1 MATLIF
7 PVQSDGLICDVLIG
21 LNDKATASLVA
32 SGQPIPAPILCRGLV
47 DTGTD
52 VTSVAPA
59 VLRQLGLT
67 VPVAKSRTGSTT
79 GSAPVALF
87 KASVN
92 VLDLRNLS
100 GPKLLMSDV
109 LVMELPNPLTNLDVL
124 IGLDVLLTA
133 RLLLDGP
140 RREFTLEF

>member
-1 MATLIF
+1 
-7 PVQSDGLICDVLIG
+7 LICDVLIG
-21 LNDKATASLVA
+21 LGGKATASLVA
-32 SGQPIPAPILCRGLV
+32 SGQPILAPILCRGLV

-52 VTSVAPA
+52 VTCVAPS
-59 VLRQLGLT
+59 VLRRLALT
-67 VPVAKSRTGSTT
+67 VPVAKSKTRSST
-79 GSAPVALF
+79 GSAPVDLF
-87 KASVN
+87 RVRVN

-100 GPKLLMSDV
+100 GPKLILPDV